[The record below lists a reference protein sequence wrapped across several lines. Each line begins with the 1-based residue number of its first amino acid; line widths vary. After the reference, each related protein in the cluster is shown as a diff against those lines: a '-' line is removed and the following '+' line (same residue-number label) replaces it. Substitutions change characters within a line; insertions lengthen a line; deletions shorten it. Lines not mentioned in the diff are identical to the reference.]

1 MDMSK
6 WIVSLALAA
15 ATPALANDG
24 GGVGGPISGFVLD
37 GRANSLRAIEG
48 LPGAARLGAPVRLPF
63 AVAAAAVAFRLD
75 YALVIPAS
83 GQPRVLLARGLRSGT
98 PETLLLNG
106 AIEPTSIAIASSG
119 ATAALHSRPTHQLQ
133 FIVGLPD
140 APRALEPVDTR
151 ALDGESVA
159 LAIDADGSAA
169 LLAAAD
175 GQIFRGGL
183 GSATLTRIASL
194 RGTASLSMLPDRDA
208 AVALSAESGEIVL
221 LDGLTTVAPSIRT
234 VAGPLQ
240 NIPNPR
246 AVQALDRRSIGVI
259 ADGRLA
265 FVDLETGAVEWID
278 LAAAAENFETLD
290 RHLFV
295 LNRAGA
301 QPLLLLDAAKGR
313 SAWFVPPDRG
323 PSIPL
328 GAGKDLIRGEDRPN

>member
-1 MDMSK
+1 MIK

-15 ATPALANDG
+15 ATPALSNDG

-48 LPGAARLGAPVRLPF
+48 LPGAARLGGPVRLPF
-63 AVAAAAVAFRLD
+63 AVAAAAVAFPRD

-83 GQPRVLLARGLRSGT
+83 GQPRVLLARGIRSAS
-98 PETLLLNG
+98 PETLPLDY
-106 AIEPTSIAIASSG
+106 AIEPSTIAIASSG
-119 ATAALHSRPTHQLQ
+119 AIAVLHARSAHKLQ

-140 APRALEPVDTR
+140 APRALEPLDTN
-151 ALDGESVA
+151 ALDGEGVA
-159 LAIDADGSAA
+159 LAIDADGSVA

-175 GQIFRGGL
+175 GQIYRAGL
-183 GSATLTRIASL
+183 GATTLTPVARV
-194 RGTASLSMLPDRDA
+194 RGAVSLSMVPNRDA
-208 AVALSAESGEIVL
+208 VVVLSAESGEIVL
-221 LDGLTTVAPSIRT
+221 LDGLTAGALSIRT

-246 AVQALDRRSIGVI
+246 VVQALDRRSIGVI

-265 FVDLETGAVEWID
+265 AIDLESGAVDWID
-278 LAAAAENFETLD
+278 LAAAAENFEPLD

-301 QPLLLLDAAKGR
+301 QPLLLLDAARGR
-313 SAWFVPPDRG
+313 SAWFVPPDRS
-323 PSIPL
+323 PSIPP
-328 GAGKDLIRGEDRPN
+328 GAGRNLIRGEDRPH